1 MDLDAY
7 TAARKSEW
15 DRLAE
20 LGRTSGFT
28 GPEADELIERYQ
40 AGASDLSAIR
50 TTVGESVPGDRLSL
64 YLSRARL
71 RFTGASANVLSQLPT
86 FFALQLPAALYRIRW
101 ICLVITVLSFAI
113 GAIYGFWAASDPRVF
128 ATLGTEAD
136 LEKYAKEDFV
146 DYYSNQS
153 GSTFTG
159 FVWTNNAWIAAQA
172 IAFGIVGLYTPYLLF
187 TNAQSLGNA
196 AAIMEHF
203 GELDTFFLYIAPHGQ
218 LELYS
223 IFVAGAAGLRIFW
236 SWVAPGHRTR
246 MQALAEDGRALF
258 TVVVGLILALLV
270 SGLIEGN
277 VTRQEWPWPVKIG
290 IGTVALAA
298 FLFYQWFVGRRAVRA
313 GETGDLEEFEAGAK
327 QLVAG

>member
-7 TAARKSEW
+7 ASARKPEW

-20 LGRTSGFT
+20 LGRTGSFT
-28 GPEADELIERYQ
+28 GEEADELIDRYQ

-50 TTVGESVPGDRLSL
+50 TTVGESLAGDRLSL

-71 RFTGASANVLSQLPT
+71 RFTGASVNVLSQLPS

-101 ICLVITVLSFAI
+101 LCLVITVLSLAI
-113 GAIYGFWAASDPRVF
+113 GVIYGFWAASDPRVF
-128 ATLGTEAD
+128 ATLGDPAT
-136 LEKYAKEDFV
+136 LKQYAEHDFV

-153 GSTFTG
+153 GSMFTG
-159 FVWTNNAWIAAQA
+159 FVWTNNAWLAAQC

-187 TNAQSLGNA
+187 SNAQSLGTA
-196 AAIMEHF
+196 GAIMEHYNQ
-203 GELDTFFLYIAPHGQ
+203 LDTFFLYIAPHGQ

-236 SWVAPGHRTR
+236 SWIAPGHRTR
-246 MQALAEDGRALF
+246 LQALAEDGRALF
-258 TVVVGLILALLV
+258 TVVIGLILALLV
-270 SGLIEGN
+270 SGIIEGN
-277 VTRQEWPWPVKIG
+277 VTRQAWPWPIKIG
-290 IGTVALAA
+290 IGTIALGS